1 MHQEVCPQEG
11 TFHVNFAPRFPQF
24 FPLLSA
30 RVLRNETKYMSPVK
44 MLHCTLK
51 NSFKDI
57 TSSSLHLLKIAAD
70 AIMEVPRRF
79 SPWYN
84 SIMCQLS
91 LSAINLHWSGTG
103 D

>member
-51 NSFKDI
+51 N
-57 TSSSLHLLKIAAD
+57 
-70 AIMEVPRRF
+70 
-79 SPWYN
+79 
-84 SIMCQLS
+84 
-91 LSAINLHWSGTG
+91 
-103 D
+103 